1 MVEEEVAQEQ
11 RGENNRGLE
20 VKHGSM
26 WLMVDG
32 WSLLERALEVVG
44 CFGGVFTGNG

>member
-1 MVEEEVAQEQ
+1 
-11 RGENNRGLE
+11 
-20 VKHGSM
+20 
-26 WLMVDG
+26 MVDG